1 MKNLTHTLLIL
12 ILLGAFVFQAK
23 AQQPE
28 ILSDINSS
36 PLESDPRGLRVIDGK
51 IYFASGI
58 YNRGHQLSIYDGNTT
73 ENILFREGDKGTSSY
88 PRDFVQLGSDIYF
101 LSGTDEFGS
110 EVYKYDGTEVSV
122 IDINPGTTNSNPTEL
137 IAFNSKI
144 YTKATDGINGV
155 ELWEIDGVTSTMIEI
170 QLGAGS
176 SNPTNLIVYNDELI
190 FGADD
195 GTNGYEL
202 WRYDGSTAS
211 MIDDIVPGSGHSNP
225 AYFTIYNDKLYME
238 AAENEVWVYDGS
250 TVAKLTDI
258 IGQTVGTYP
267 RFFTEYNGAL
277 YFSGY
282 QASTGSELWK
292 FDGTDADMVANINAG
307 SASGNPRYLAV
318 GAGNLFFD
326 GETANG
332 RELWKFDGT
341 TATEY
346 DLNTGAPDSYPT
358 DFTEVGD
365 KIYFRATTDND
376 GQELWMHDGTSATLI
391 DINIG
396 AANSTPNYLLSY
408 NGLLYFNANEGDGK
422 FLYTHDGTDLNRILT
437 NTNTSGSYPYEAVV
451 FNDKLYFDAETEE
464 TGRELYS
471 YDGSTL
477 NLNDIWEGHETG
489 FSEDLFTDG
498 DKLYYTASDGING
511 YEMYV
516 NDGSSTTLVDIVP
529 GLESSFP
536 SRYISY
542 NGEIYFRATDGING
556 FELWKYD
563 GTTAT
568 MVQDINPTGNSAPI
582 EFTVANSKLY
592 FVANDGTNGSE
603 LWQYDGTSAIMVE
616 NISVAGGSNPRQLF
630 AYNSELYFRATSDDD
645 GSDLWKYDGTT
656 LTHFD
661 INPGTGSSSPSS
673 FIEYNDVLYF
683 VANDGTNGRE
693 LWKYDGE
700 TLTLI
705 DINSNGSS
713 GPFDFTI
720 SNGLLYFGAG
730 NEDGSEL
737 RSYDGANLNLVI
749 DYSDDEDSEL
759 YSIFSFGPMLY
770 LNYYDSS
777 DGTEKLYSYNGTDLT
792 YLEQLYIEGF
802 EGSDDYKTIEYDNY
816 MYFPAASEEYGDTE
830 MWRIRRTSE
839 EADILTFTLPEQISD
854 ATIDAVNHTVVIETV
869 FGTDLTSLMPSITVS
884 DYATINPMSGIT
896 VDFSSPVVFTVTSEF
911 GNTQD
916 WTISISVE
924 INDAPTDITLSTNSI
939 DENNGVSDVIG
950 LLTSTDPNA
959 SDSHTYTLVAGTGD
973 SDNASFDI
981 SGDNLI
987 AKEVFDFESKSS
999 YSIRVETNDGRGGT
1013 FEKEFII
1020 AINDVTNLT
1029 QTINVTPIADK
1040 LSTDPA
1046 FEVEATV
1053 DTGLDLT
1060 YTVAGPATNEGATIT
1075 LDGSVGTV
1083 TITVTQA
1090 GNGDYA
1096 SAEVQVSFEVTEG
1109 RTTQTI
1115 TFNPIE
1121 NQFLETGS
1129 LILAATASSG
1139 LAVSFEIVSGPATI
1153 NENTIS
1159 FSDLGTVVV
1168 RASQA
1173 GNSEFQAAI
1182 SVDQTFE
1189 VITVTGVEGATMKM
1203 SIYPN
1208 PASDVITIQ
1217 TQEADLQVILLNTH
1231 GQAVMAIRPNV
1242 VNSISHLKQ
1251 GIYYLRILNEEGST
1265 THKIIKN

>member
-1 MKNLTHTLLIL
+1 MKNFKHTLLL
-12 ILLGAFVFQAK
+12 LLLLGIFAFQAK

-28 ILSDINSS
+28 ILSDIDSG
-36 PLESDPRGLRVIDGK
+36 PLASDPRGLRVIDDK

-58 YNRGHQLSIYDGNTT
+58 YNRGHQLSIYDGNST

-88 PRDFVQLGSDIYF
+88 PRDFIQLGSDIYF
-101 LSGTDEFGS
+101 LSSTDEFGS

-122 IDINPGTTNSNPTEL
+122 IEINPGSTNANPTEL

-144 YTKATDGINGV
+144 YTKATNGTNGV
-155 ELWEIDGVTSTMIEI
+155 ELWEIDGETSTMIEI
-170 QLGAGS
+170 QPGAGS

-195 GTNGYEL
+195 GINGYEL

-267 RFFTEYNGAL
+267 RFFTVYNGAL

-292 FDGTDADMVANINAG
+292 FDGTDAAMVANINAG

-358 DFTEVGD
+358 DFTAVGD

-396 AANSTPNYLLSY
+396 AANSTPNYLVSY

-422 FLYTHDGTDLNRILT
+422 FLYTHDGTDLTRIIT
-437 NTNTSGSYPYEAVV
+437 NTNTGGSYPYEAVV
-451 FNDKLYFDAETEE
+451 FNGKLYFDAETGES
-464 TGRELYS
+464 GRELYT
-471 YDGSTL
+471 YDGTIL
-477 NLNDIWEGHETG
+477 NMADIWEGDETG
-489 FSEDLFTDG
+489 YSEDLFTDG

-511 YEMYV
+511 YEMFV
-516 NDGSSTTLVDIVP
+516 SDGSSTTLVDIIP
-529 GLESSFP
+529 GIESSFP

-542 NGEIYFRATDGING
+542 NGDIYFRATNGING

-645 GSDLWKYDGTT
+645 GSELWKYDGST

-661 INPGTGSSSPSS
+661 INPGTGSSSPGG

-683 VANDGTNGRE
+683 SANDGTNGHE

-705 DINSNGSS
+705 DINSSGSS
-713 GPFDFTI
+713 FPFDFTL
-720 SNGLLYFGAG
+720 SNGLLYFGAL
-730 NEDGSEL
+730 NEYGTEL
-737 RSYDGANLNLVI
+737 RSYDGTNLNLAV
-749 DYSDDEDSEL
+749 DFSDDESSEL
-759 YSIFSFGPMLY
+759 YSLFSFGPMLY
-770 LNYYDSS
+770 LNYYDGS
-777 DGTEKLYSYNGTDLT
+777 DDTDKLYSFNGTDLT
-792 YLEQLYIEGF
+792 YLNQLYIEGF
-802 EGSDDYKTIEYDNY
+802 DDFNAIEYDNH
-816 MYFPAASEEYGDTE
+816 MYFPASSVEYGDVE
-830 MWRIRRTSE
+830 LWRVRRTNE
-839 EADILTFTLPEQISD
+839 AADILTFTLAEQVAD
-854 ATIDAVNHTVVIETV
+854 ATIDYENHTVVIETV
-869 FGTDLTSLMPSITVS
+869 FGTDITSLSPEITVS
-884 DYATINPMSGIT
+884 DYATINPMSGATI
-896 VDFSSPVVFTVTSEF
+896 DFSSSVVFTVTSEF

-916 WTISISVE
+916 WTISVSTE
-924 INDAPTDITLSTNSI
+924 TNEAPTEIVLDNLSI
-939 DENNGVSDVIG
+939 DENNVIDAPIGGLSTIDSNLSD
-950 LLTSTDPNA
+950 L
-959 SDSHTYTLVAGTGD
+959 HTYTLVSGNGD
-973 SDNASFDI
+973 ADNASFDI

-1040 LSTDPA
+1040 LSTDAA

-1096 SAEVQVSFEVTEG
+1096 SAESQVSFEVTEG
-1109 RTTQTI
+1109 RTIQTI

-1159 FSDLGTVVV
+1159 FSDLGSVVV

-1189 VITVTGVEGATMKM
+1189 VITVTGVDETPMKT

-1208 PASDVITIQ
+1208 PASTVITVQ
-1217 TQEADLQVILLNTH
+1217 SQEANLLMVLLNTH

-1242 VNSISHLKQ
+1242 VNSISHLKR
-1251 GIYYLRILNEEGST
+1251 GIHYLRITNEEGST